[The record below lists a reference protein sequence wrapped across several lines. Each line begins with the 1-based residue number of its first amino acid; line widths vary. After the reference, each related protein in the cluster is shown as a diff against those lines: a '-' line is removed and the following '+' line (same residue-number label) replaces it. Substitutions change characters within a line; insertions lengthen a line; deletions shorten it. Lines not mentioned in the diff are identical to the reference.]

1 MFFYREAVTHR
12 RARRIVCVGAVVA
25 ALVACNGDDDTAP
38 TTTRAVVTTTSSPAR
53 PDDGKLVL
61 GVLLPTT
68 GPGATLFGEG
78 MIEAVQRATNEI
90 NQTGGV
96 NGVDVELINA
106 DEGATAASAAIGFD
120 ALITD
125 GGVDAIIGPASSI
138 VALSDLDAP
147 VSAGVLTCS
156 PTATALALDNYPD
169 DQLFFRTVPSD
180 SLQMTAIARVAERTG
195 STSIAIGYL
204 DDSYGRGLAEALRSA
219 VGTRGLNV
227 LAEIP
232 FSGDD
237 EDLAREAADLLEN
250 SPSVVAILGD
260 AGDGTRLLDAVAQA
274 TAGAEPPTIV
284 VNDALRDAQTQQVIQ
299 GLPRDFREQI
309 RGVAPLAVTPN
320 DLGLNE
326 LYAAN
331 AYDCVNLIALASIQ
345 AGSQIPTSIAA
356 QMASVSTG
364 GSQCRTFADCADR
377 LGRGLQ
383 IDYEGPSGNT
393 ELSTRTGDPSRAR
406 FEEFEFDEDGRD
418 ESVMTFEISS
428 E

>member
-1 MFFYREAVTHR
+1 V
-12 RARRIVCVGAVVA
+12 AVVTA
-25 ALVACNGDDDTAP
+25 VACNGDDDGA
-38 TTTRAVVTTTSSPAR
+38 TTTTQTVVTTTSAPPR
-53 PDDGKLVL
+53 PDDGVLVL

-78 MIEAVQRATNEI
+78 MIEAVQLAVDEI
-90 NQTGGV
+90 NAAGGV
-96 NGVDVELINA
+96 NGADVDLIGA

-120 ALITD
+120 VLIT
-125 GGVDAIIGPASSI
+125 GGVDAIVGPASSI
-138 VALSDLDAP
+138 VALGDLDAA

-169 DQLFFRTVPSD
+169 NGLFFRTVPSD
-180 SLQMTAIARVAERTG
+180 SLQMVAIASVVEGTG

-204 DDSYGRGLAEALRSA
+204 DDSYGRGLADALRSA
-219 VGTRGLNV
+219 VGASGLAV
-227 LAEIP
+227 LAEIA

-237 EDLAREAADLLEN
+237 EDLDVEAAALLEN

-274 TAGAEPPTIV
+274 TATADADPPTIV

-299 GLPRDFREQI
+299 GLPRQVREQI

-320 DLGLNE
+320 DLELNE

-345 AGSQIPTSIAA
+345 AGSQAPTSIAA
-356 QMASVSTG
+356 QMASVSSG
-364 GSQCRTFADCADR
+364 GSQCRSFVDCSDR
-377 LGRGLQ
+377 LARGLQ

-393 ELSTRTGDPSRAR
+393 ELSNRTGDPARAR
-406 FEEFEFDEDGRD
+406 FEEFEFDQDGRD
-418 ESVMTFEISS
+418 ESVRTFEISS

>member
-1 MFFYREAVTHR
+1 
-12 RARRIVCVGAVVA
+12 VA
-25 ALVACNGDDDTAP
+25 AVACNGDDDSAS
-38 TTTRAVVTTTSSPAR
+38 TTTQTVVTTTSPPPR
-53 PDDGKLVL
+53 PDDGVLVL

-78 MIEAVQRATNEI
+78 MIEAVQRAVDEI
-90 NQTGGV
+90 NAAGGV
-96 NGVDVELINA
+96 NGADVDLIGA

-120 ALITD
+120 ILITS
-125 GGVDAIIGPASSI
+125 GVDAIIGPASSI
-138 VALSDLDAP
+138 VALGDLDAP

-169 DQLFFRTVPSD
+169 NGLFFRTVPSD
-180 SLQMTAIARVAERTG
+180 SLQMVAIASVVERTG

-204 DDSYGRGLAEALRSA
+204 DDSYGRGLAEALQSA
-219 VGTRGLNV
+219 VSESGLAV
-227 LAEIP
+227 LAEIA

-237 EDLAREAADLLEN
+237 EDLADEADALLEN

-274 TAGAEPPTIV
+274 TADAEPPTIV

-299 GLPRDFREQI
+299 GLPRQVREQI

-320 DLGLNE
+320 DLELNE

-345 AGSQIPTSIAA
+345 AGSQVPTSIAA
-356 QMASVSTG
+356 QMASVSAG
-364 GSQCRTFADCADR
+364 GSQCRSFVDCSDR

-393 ELSTRTGDPSRAR
+393 ELSNRTGDPARAR
-406 FEEFEFDEDGRD
+406 FQEFEFDQDGRD
-418 ESVMTFEISS
+418 EAVSTFEISS

>member
-1 MFFYREAVTHR
+1 VTHG
-12 RARRIVCVGAVVA
+12 RARRFVSIVAGVA
-25 ALVACNGDDDTAP
+25 FAAACTGDGDDAATTTAVLP
-38 TTTRAVVTTTSSPAR
+38 TTTASPAR
-53 PDDGKLVL
+53 FDDGVLML

-78 MIEAVQRATNEI
+78 MIEAVQLAI
-90 NQTGGV
+90 NQINSAGGV
-96 NGVDVELINA
+96 NGADVGLIGA

-120 ALITD
+120 ILITA
-125 GGVDAIIGPASSI
+125 GVDAIVGPASSL

-156 PTATALALDNYPD
+156 PTASALALDNYPD
-169 DQLFFRTVPSD
+169 NGLFFRTVPSD
-180 SLQMTAIARVAERTG
+180 SLQMVAMARVAERTG
-195 STSIAIGYL
+195 STSLAIGYL

-219 VGTRGLNV
+219 VGTRGLSV
-227 LAEIP
+227 LAEIA

-237 EDLAREAADLLEN
+237 EQLGDEAESLLEN

-274 TAGAEPPTIV
+274 SADTDPPIIL
-284 VNDALRDAQTQQVIQ
+284 VNDALRDAQSQQVIQ
-299 GLPRDFREQI
+299 GLPDDVREQI
-309 RGVAPLAVTPN
+309 RGVSPLAVTPN
-320 DLGLNE
+320 DLALSE

-345 AGSQIPTSIAA
+345 AGSDSPDGIAV
-356 QMASVSTG
+356 QMASVSSG
-364 GSQCRTFADCADR
+364 GSQCRTFADCSQR
-377 LGRGLQ
+377 LSGGLA
-383 IDYEGPSGNT
+383 IDYEGPSGST
-393 ELSTRTGDPSRAR
+393 ELSPRTGDPTRAR

-418 ESVMTFEISS
+418 RSVSTFEISS

>member
-1 MFFYREAVTHR
+1 VTHR
-12 RARRIVCVGAVVA
+12 AARRFLCVGAVVA
-25 ALVACNGDDDTAP
+25 AVVACNGDDDGA
-38 TTTRAVVTTTSSPAR
+38 TTTTQTIVTTTSSPAR
-53 PDDGKLVL
+53 PDDGVLVL

-78 MIEAVQRATNEI
+78 MIEAVQLAVDEI
-90 NQTGGV
+90 NAAGGV
-96 NGVDVELINA
+96 NGADVGLIGA

-120 ALITD
+120 VLIT
-125 GGVDAIIGPASSI
+125 GGVDAIVGPASSI
-138 VALSDLDAP
+138 VALGDLDAP

-169 DQLFFRTVPSD
+169 NGLFFRTVPSD
-180 SLQMTAIARVAERTG
+180 SLQMVAIARVAERTG

-219 VGTRGLNV
+219 VGTSGLAV
-227 LAEIP
+227 LAEVA

-237 EDLAREAADLLEN
+237 EDLGEEAAALLEN

-274 TAGAEPPTIV
+274 TAGADPPTIV

-299 GLPRDFREQI
+299 GLPRQVREQI

-320 DLGLNE
+320 DLQLNE

-345 AGSQIPTSIAA
+345 AGSQVPASIAA
-356 QMASVSTG
+356 QMASVSAG
-364 GSQCRTFADCADR
+364 GSQCRSFADCSDR

-393 ELSTRTGDPSRAR
+393 ELSTRTGDPARAR
-406 FEEFEFDEDGRD
+406 FEEFEFDQDGRE
-418 ESVMTFEISS
+418 ESVSTFEIS